1 MADAGA
7 GAPAPAAPGRR
18 ARRFCAR
25 LLQSALVAYAGLLVL
40 AATPAEIRPDLLDLP
55 ARAAR
60 RGLDVLGLSAGQ
72 AVFSSDAAQDPVPLA
87 WCIRVQGARPASVRQ
102 DLFWP
107 DGVCPAAGVRL
118 AISPLQRALHRLLVT
133 ARSAQARDP
142 AVAQQLLADLGR
154 YFCHAHAPLADV
166 HAAVWIA
173 ARDYATLA
181 LSRESVL
188 YLRYACRDDRLAQAR
203 WEPRE
208 SELVELWGATPWQP
222 QA

>member
-7 GAPAPAAPGRR
+7 GAPAPAAPRR
-18 ARRFCAR
+18 LGSR
-25 LLQSALVAYAGLLVL
+25 LLASALVAYAGLLVL
-40 AATPAEIRPDLLDLP
+40 AATPAEIRPDLLDRP

-72 AVFSSDAAQDPVPLA
+72 AVFSSNASHDQVPLA

-107 DGVCPAAGVRL
+107 DPDCPLASVRL
-118 AISPLQRALHRLLVT
+118 AISPLHRALHRLLVT
-133 ARSAQARDP
+133 ARSARTRDP

-154 YFCHAHAPLADV
+154 YFCHAHAPVADV
-166 HAAVWIA
+166 HAAVWIV

-181 LSRESVL
+181 VSRESVL
-188 YLRYACRDDRLAQAR
+188 YLRYACGADRLALAR
-203 WEPRE
+203 WELRE
-208 SELVELWGATPWQP
+208 SELVELWGAIPWQP
-222 QA
+222 RA